1 MRAGLVSA
9 HDISKAYGPSTG
21 RVQAL
26 RGVSLQVHAGS
37 FTAVI
42 GPSGSGKTTLLH
54 CLSGL
59 AVPDEGRVELA
70 GTDLS
75 ALDDDERAAVRRNTM
90 AFVFQRENSLP
101 ALTVVENVAVPL
113 LMRGLPRAQV
123 DERVSKAL
131 EDVGLGDRARAF
143 PSELSGGELQRVAVA
158 RAICAAP
165 KLLWADEP
173 TGALDS
179 TAAKEIVRLL
189 RLLVSENSA
198 VVVVTH
204 SGEVAEH
211 ADQVLELRDG
221 RRVR

>member
-1 MRAGLVSA
+1 MRAGLVEA
-9 HDISKAYGPSTG
+9 HDISKAYGSSTG

-26 RGVSLQVHAGS
+26 RGVSLQVQAGT
-37 FTAVI
+37 FTAVM

-59 AVPDEGRVELA
+59 AVPDSGRVEVD

-75 ALDDDERAAVRRNTM
+75 AMDDDQRAAVRRNDM
-90 AFVFQRENSLP
+90 AFVFQRENALP

-123 DERVSKAL
+123 DERVARAL
-131 EDVGLGDRARAF
+131 DDVGLGDRARAF

-158 RAICAAP
+158 RALCSAP

-179 TAAKEIVRLL
+179 TAATDIVRLL
-189 RLLVSENSA
+189 RLLVSETSA

-204 SGEVAEH
+204 SAEVAEH
-211 ADQVLELRDG
+211 ADQILELRDG
-221 RRVR
+221 RRLR